1 MVYKPFYGL
10 TFNPFDKSTPVKT
23 AFQSKDHLEMQNR
36 LSFLKDTRGIGL
48 FTAPP
53 GMGKTYA
60 LRCFAESLNPNL
72 YQMAYT
78 CLSTISVTEFYRQL
92 CMQLGLDPAG
102 KKTEMFKSI
111 QDRVRY
117 LMKEKHKTILVAVDE
132 CQYLDTKILRDFKL
146 LMNQDYDSFD
156 CFALIMV
163 GLPHMNGILEKP
175 VHEALKQRIVVHYN
189 YCGLSAEETT
199 EYIFSRIEA
208 AGGAR
213 SIIDDAAVRAATGYC
228 QGAPRIINAVMTN
241 ALMLGAQLKKKSIDS
256 DTILAASNSL
266 ALG

>member
-1 MVYKPFYGL
+1 MYRPFYGL

-92 CMQLGLDPAG
+92 CTQLGLDPAG

-111 QDRVRY
+111 QDRVHY

-199 EYIFSRIEA
+199 EYIYSRIEA

-241 ALMLGAQLKKKSIDS
+241 ALMLGSQLKKKSIDS
-256 DTILAASNSL
+256 DTILAASNNL

>member
-1 MVYKPFYGL
+1 MVYKHFYGL

-256 DTILAASNSL
+256 DTILAASNNL

>member
-199 EYIFSRIEA
+199 EYIYSRIEA
-208 AGGAR
+208 VGGAR

-256 DTILAASNSL
+256 DTILAASNNL

>member
-1 MVYKPFYGL
+1 MYKQFYGL
-10 TFNPFDKSTPVKT
+10 TFNPFDKSSPVKT

-36 LSFLKDTRGIGL
+36 LSFLQNARGIGL

-60 LRCFAESLNPNL
+60 LRCFADSLNPNIC
-72 YQMAYT
+72 QMSYT

-92 CMQLGLDPAG
+92 CSELGLEPTSR
-102 KKTEMFKSI
+102 KTEMFKAI
-111 QDRVRY
+111 QERVRY
-117 LMKEKHKTILVAVDE
+117 LIKEKRKTILIAVDE

-146 LMNQDYDSFD
+146 LMNQDYDSMD

-189 YCGLSAEETT
+189 YCGLSVDETA
-199 EYIFSRIEA
+199 EYIYSRIEA

-213 SIIDDAAVRAATGYC
+213 SIIDEAAIRAIAGYC
-228 QGAPRIINAVMTN
+228 QGTPRIINSIMTN
-241 ALMLGAQLKKKSIDS
+241 ALMLGSQLKKQNIDS
-256 DTILAASNSL
+256 EIILAASNSL
-266 ALG
+266 TLG